1 MDFPTTSFR
10 ANDFTHDDIQLHEEH
25 QDDWTTVET
34 PIQPLS
40 SQLMAIATQTAAME
54 ITVLTLRK
62 ELENK
67 QKEEISF
74 KSFLAAHVE
83 TIQKK
88 NTEIGAF
95 RAEKQVIQ
103 QNLAAKDE
111 EIAAKDEEI
120 AAKDGEIAAKDEE
133 IAAKDEEITNLKVH
147 QKKIEE
153 ELLRFHNAIRFLNL
167 IPQQHLSV

>member
-111 EIAAKDEEI
+111 EIAAKD
-120 AAKDGEIAAKDEE
+120 GEIAAKDEE